1 MRRTPA
7 ALAIISSALLLTACS
22 SPATT
27 SSSSVS
33 AGSAAT
39 QPASAAV
46 SPSSAP
52 ASQSGVATSLDP
64 CQLVTS
70 SEASALAGTTFR
82 AGKEESSGQ
91 HGKRCVYG
99 SQTTNVFTV
108 EAGQDPSP
116 AAAQADWSKERAR
129 AQRLLTKKL
138 PAGISLSLNTQ
149 DVSGLGDR
157 AAVATGSASAAGQ
170 VIGFSG
176 IYLLKGATFVGFQ
189 SLLLGHAAPSASA
202 MEAQARKT
210 LARVP

>member
-7 ALAIISSALLLTACS
+7 ALAVISSALLLTACS

-27 SSSSVS
+27 SSSSVQRWLGS
-33 AGSAAT
+33 HPVRPPPQVVPQLGAG
-39 QPASAAV
+39 QPV
-46 SPSSAP
+46 RE
-52 ASQSGVATSLDP
+52 GDVARPL
-64 CQLVTS
+64 
-70 SEASALAGTTFR
+70 TT
-82 AGKEESSGQ
+82 G
-91 HGKRCVYG
+91 H
-99 SQTTNVFTV
+99 VFTV

-202 MEAQARKT
+202 MEAQAQKT